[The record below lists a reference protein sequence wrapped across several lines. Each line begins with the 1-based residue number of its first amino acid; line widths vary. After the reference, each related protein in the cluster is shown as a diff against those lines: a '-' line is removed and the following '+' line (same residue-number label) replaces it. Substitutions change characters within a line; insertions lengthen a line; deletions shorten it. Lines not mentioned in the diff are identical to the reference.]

1 MSFVDDLTRRTVLKG
16 LAGLATAAGAS
27 AGSIKTAAAAS
38 ASDRPT
44 FANTTVIHV
53 GDVGLRVRDLERMSA
68 YYRDL
73 LGLAVLERTGDSAIL
88 GVPGVPLLALES
100 RPDDQPDS
108 PRMAGLF
115 HTAFLMP
122 TRADLGRWLMHVAR
136 NRIPVTGVADHLV
149 SEAIYLDDPEGNGIE
164 VYSDRPGN
172 TWTWDGDGVL
182 MATDPLD
189 IESIMAEGA
198 ASGRSWSGNAPAG
211 LRIGHVHLRVGDVE
225 EAEHFYTGA
234 VGLAVTRKR
243 SGAAFLSS
251 GRYHHHLGANV
262 WRSSG
267 AGRRPEAT
275 SGLAWVGFNVTDP
288 TILDDMA
295 GRLTALGHEVRAD
308 DGLIEVLDPW
318 GTALRFAHG

>member
-1 MSFVDDLTRRTVLKG
+1 MTFVDDMTRRTVLKG
-16 LAGLATAAGAS
+16 LAGFATAAGAT
-27 AGSIKTAAAAS
+27 AGSPGPASAAS
-38 ASDRPT
+38 PSERPT

-53 GDVGLRVRDLERMSA
+53 GDVGLRVRDLEVMTA

-73 LGLAVLERTGDSAIL
+73 LGLAVLEKTDATAIL

-108 PRMAGLF
+108 ARLAGLF

-164 VYSDRPGN
+164 VYSDRPGDS
-172 TWTWDGDGVL
+172 WDWDAGGVV

-198 ASGRSWSGNAPAG
+198 ASGRSWSSEAPAG
-211 LRIGHVHLRVGDVE
+211 LRLGHVHLRVGDVE
-225 EAEHFYTGA
+225 EAERFYGGT
-234 VGLAVTRKR
+234 VGLAMTRKLP
-243 SGAAFLSS
+243 GAAFLST
-251 GRYHHHLGANV
+251 GRYHHHLAANA

-288 TILDDMA
+288 AILGDMA
-295 GRLTALGHEVRAD
+295 GRMIGQGYEVRTD

-318 GTALRFAHG
+318 GTALRFARG